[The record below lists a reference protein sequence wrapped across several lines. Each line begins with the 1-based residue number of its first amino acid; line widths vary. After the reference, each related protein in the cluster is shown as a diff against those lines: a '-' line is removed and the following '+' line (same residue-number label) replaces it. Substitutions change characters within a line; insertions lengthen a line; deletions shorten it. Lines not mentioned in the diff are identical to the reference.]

1 MTENRT
7 ALVIGGGIA
16 GPATAMALRR
26 AGIDARVYEAYYKP
40 ADGVGGMLGLAPNGL
55 DALAVLGADGPV
67 RDAGQPVMSMVM
79 RSWTG
84 KRLAEFGDGR
94 GPVFHAVWRADLY
107 RALYDEAARRG
118 IEIEHGKR
126 FVSAEDHGDGVTATF
141 ADGSR
146 ATADIL
152 IGADGIRSAVRAQ
165 LFPEIRPRYTGLLGF
180 GGYPSAA
187 TGLPSTNGS
196 MHMIFGKRA
205 FFAYDV
211 EDDGRTGWFA
221 NLPSQEPMT
230 LAQARAVGGAE
241 WLRRLQDVFAGDRVP
256 AVEILRSCEPEE
268 LVIVGGMEDLPTI
281 PQWSKGRLV
290 LVGDAAHATSP
301 SSGQGVSQ
309 AVESAVQLARCLRDV
324 PVAEDAFAAYEGL
337 RRARVE
343 RVIAAGARTNSN
355 KAAGPIARVL
365 RDAIMPVTMKILAK
379 PEKMAWQIDYHIDW
393 DEKVTAALPA
403 AAR

>member
-7 ALVIGGGIA
+7 ALIIGGGIA

-26 AGIDARVYEAYYKP
+26 AGIEARVYEAYDEP
-40 ADGVGGMLGLAPNGL
+40 ADGVGGMLGLAPNGI
-55 DALAVLGADGPV
+55 DALGVLGADAAV
-67 RDAGQPVMSMVM
+67 RDIGVPVTSMVM

-126 FVSAEDHGDGVTATF
+126 FTGADDIGDGITATF

-152 IGADGIRSAVRAQ
+152 IGADGIRSAVRG
-165 LFPEIRPRYTGLLGF
+165 LLYPGIRPRYTGLLGF
-180 GGYPSAA
+180 GGYLSSA

-196 MHMIFGKRA
+196 MHMVFGKRA
-205 FFAYDV
+205 FFAYQV

-221 NLPSQEPMT
+221 NLPRREPMT

-241 WLRRLQDVFAGDRVP
+241 WLRVLLDVFAGDRVP
-256 AVEILRSCEPEE
+256 AVEILRRCRPEE

-281 PQWSKGRLV
+281 PQWSRGRIV

-324 PVAEDAFAAYEGL
+324 PSSADAFAAYEDL

-343 RVIAAGARTNSN
+343 RVIAAGAKTNRD
-355 KAAGPIARVL
+355 KAAGPVARVV
-365 RDAIMPVTMKILAK
+365 RDTVLPVAMKLLAK
-379 PEKMAWQIDYHIDW
+379 PGKMAWQTEYHIDW
-393 DEKVTAALPA
+393 DEPVRRLAV
-403 AAR
+403 AR